1 MSEEGRPGRREED
14 LAFFGAIAASLSHQ
28 INNVF
33 TIVNELNGLV
43 EDLLYASEGGRPI
56 PPERLKSVAEK
67 IARNVGRGTEY
78 VRLLNRFAHSADHP
92 EADVDLCDM
101 LRLFEALS
109 ARFVELKQATMT
121 LGLPPQAVPV
131 RTRPFTLLHAL
142 HVCLQALLE
151 SEGGRAS
158 RLRVTARVEGGR
170 PALRLE
176 GPPPLKGGAGLERRL
191 DLLGRLADE
200 LGARALFDGE
210 GETARFEITLPA

>member
-1 MSEEGRPGRREED
+1 MSEEGRQRLREED

-56 PPERLKSVAEK
+56 PPERLKAVAEK
-67 IARNVGRGTEY
+67 IGRNVGRGTEY

-92 EADVDLCDM
+92 EADVDLCEV

-109 ARFVELKQATMT
+109 ARFVELKQATLT
-121 LGLPPQAVPV
+121 LGLPPHAVPV

-151 SEGGRAS
+151 SQGGRAC
-158 RLRVTARVEGGR
+158 LRVTARLEGGR

-176 GPPPLKGGAGLERRL
+176 GPPSLKGGGGLERRL